1 MGKRRGT
8 GKIKSK
14 GAKFPGHPAMSSFRG
29 MTTWICLGIFNLG
42 LQVFK
47 EIQTKVKKSTVNLSA
62 SVSHVEIAIINLNPR
77 DSFAHASG
85 LSLCACLSNSVV
97 VWDPS
102 LFAIKGNTVDS
113 CLLLNSS

>member
-14 GAKFPGHPAMSSFRG
+14 GAKFPGHPAMSSLRG
-29 MTTWICLGIFNLG
+29 MTTWVCLSILNFE

-47 EIQTKVKKSTVNLSA
+47 EIQTRVKKSTLNLSA
-62 SVSHVEIAIINLNPR
+62 SVSHVETAIINWNPR

-85 LSLCACLSNSVV
+85 VSLCACLSNGGCLGSIC
-97 VWDPS
+97 
-102 LFAIKGNTVDS
+102 FYYKGKLTVES
-113 CLLLNSS
+113 YF

>member
-1 MGKRRGT
+1 
-8 GKIKSK
+8 
-14 GAKFPGHPAMSSFRG
+14 
-29 MTTWICLGIFNLG
+29 MTTWVCLSILNFE

-47 EIQTKVKKSTVNLSA
+47 EIQTRVKKSTLNLSA

-102 LFAIKGNTVDS
+102 VFTIKGNS
-113 CLLLNSS
+113 Q